1 MHLHFKIYAK
11 KNIFRNIPT
20 KTSKIKLKNPIQLFD
35 MEKVKINTSK
45 KKKTRTK
52 SRHEEQ
58 TENTKQ
64 LYFSQNKEFKFNPI
78 KFKF

>member
-11 KNIFRNIPT
+11 KNFRNIPT

-35 MEKVKINTSK
+35 IEKVKINTSK

-58 TENTKQ
+58 IENTKQ